1 MNEAKIDF
9 LLLVTAGL
17 PAFAGMLRY
26 RKADTRYRPFLW
38 YVFISLLNELAVGLV
53 NLYYGY
59 KPVSFQIADM
69 QLFNLF
75 ECIILLIQFYC
86 WGRLQKPRNIY
97 MVIMALLILLWISES
112 FIFQG
117 FTSFKNIFLL
127 TYSFVLA
134 LLSVSTIN
142 DTVVNAHV
150 PINRNAVFIICS
162 GLIILFIYTI
172 IVFTFLLAGIK
183 DKLFL
188 KNIFSIFTYINIVV
202 NVIYTAGILY
212 VPLKAKHTPFH

>member
-1 MNEAKIDF
+1 MNEAKIDL
-9 LLLVTAGL
+9 LLLVTAAL
-17 PAFAGMLRY
+17 PALAGALRY
-26 RKADTRYRPFLW
+26 RKADSRYRPFLW

-59 KPVSFQIADM
+59 KPVPFQIIDM

-75 ECIILLIQFYC
+75 ECIVLLTQFHY

-97 MVIMALLILLWISES
+97 LVIMALLILLWLGES
-112 FIFQG
+112 FIFKG
-117 FTSFKNIFLL
+117 LTSFKNIFLL

-150 PINRNAVFIICS
+150 PVNRNPVFIICS
-162 GLIILFIYTI
+162 GLMILFIYTI
-172 IVFTFLLAGIK
+172 IVFTFLLAGIR
-183 DKLFL
+183 DKLLL
-188 KNIFSIFTYINIVV
+188 KNIFSIFTYVNILV
-202 NVIYTAGILY
+202 NLIYTAGIFY
-212 VPLKAKHTPFH
+212 VPLKAKHIPFC